1 MPSLGKYELHEELG
15 KGGFATVY
23 RATHKSLHTEVAL
36 KVLSPALAADPPA
49 RQRFIQ
55 EAQTASSLEHP
66 HIVQVLDLGE
76 ADEQVFLT
84 MEYLPGGD
92 LKRLIQKKGTLT
104 QPQILQ
110 ILKDVAEA
118 LDFAHGRGV
127 LHRDVK
133 PGNILLDGGMRAH
146 LSDFGLVRVTD
157 APHLT
162 QLGNVVGTAAYTSPE
177 QAESKPLDGR
187 SDQYSLGIVAYEL
200 LVGKLPFQGEG
211 STAVALMH
219 VTKSPPKPSDV
230 NPEIPAEV
238 DAVLLKA
245 LAKQPGER
253 YSSCTEFIDA
263 IEAALESSQRRRYRD
278 LLAQAQAAL
287 EKGDFTQVS
296 ALLDE
301 ARLRIP
307 ARADLQTALAELESA
322 RRAAENYQQIA
333 ADWETALQKAQD
345 VLELFPQYP
354 DPQGIFVALG
364 LRKARRSL
372 PPPAELA
379 RQVGLGALLGIPS
392 VLLVFYLAFLFITR
406 R

>member
-36 KVLSPALAADPPA
+36 KLLSPALAADESA

-66 HIVQVLDLGE
+66 RIVQVLDLGE
-76 ADEQVFLT
+76 AKEQVFLT

-92 LKRLIQKKGTLT
+92 LRSLVQKKGVLP
-104 QPQILQ
+104 QPQVLQ
-110 ILKDVAEA
+110 ILKDIGEA
-118 LDFAHGRGV
+118 LDFAHSRNV

-133 PGNILLDGGMRAH
+133 TSNILLDGKMRAR
-146 LSDFGLVRVTD
+146 LSDFGLVRVKD

-162 QLGNVVGTAAYTSPE
+162 QLGTVVGTAAYTSPE
-177 QAESKPLDGR
+177 QAESKPLDAR

-219 VTKSPPKPSDV
+219 ITKPPPQPSLV
-230 NPEIPAEV
+230 NPEIPTEV

-245 LAKQPGER
+245 LSKQPGER
-253 YSSCTEFIDA
+253 YASCTEFILA
-263 IEAALESSQRRRYRD
+263 IESALESSQRRRYRE
-278 LLAQAQAAL
+278 LLAQAQTAL
-287 EKGDFTQVS
+287 EKGDYAQVGT
-296 ALLDE
+296 LLDE

-307 ARADLQTALAELESA
+307 ARADLQATLAELESA
-322 RRAAENYQQIA
+322 RRAAEDYQQITR
-333 ADWETALQKAQD
+333 DWESARQQAQD

-354 DPQGIFVALG
+354 DPQGIFATLG

-379 RQVGLGALLGIPS
+379 RQAGLGALLGLP
-392 VLLVFYLAFLFITR
+392 LAALALYLAFRFITR